1 VAVSTPQELAR
12 IVVERDA
19 ELVIKPADS
28 RGSRGVQ
35 RTARVKDL
43 NAAFALAQSH
53 SPTSRVMVE
62 QYLSGPQVSTESVVV
77 NGRCFTPGLS
87 DRNYEY
93 LERFA
98 PFFIENGG
106 DLPSSL
112 APDMQ
117 EKIRQ
122 LVGRAAAALGIVN
135 GTVKGDIVVH
145 NGEPY
150 VIEMAARLSG
160 GFFCT
165 REIPLSS
172 GVDFVGAAIKL
183 ALGEIPT
190 PEELAPSL
198 SVPVVQRYAFPKPG
212 RVISIR
218 GAEDVRNLP
227 GITDVIV
234 TAKPGDVI
242 PPAGDKRPS
251 AAMVLATGATHD
263 EALGNANE
271 ALARIQIETT

>member
-1 VAVSTPQELAR
+1 
-12 IVVERDA
+12 
-19 ELVIKPADS
+19 
-28 RGSRGVQ
+28 
-35 RTARVKDL
+35 
-43 NAAFALAQSH
+43 
-53 SPTSRVMVE
+53 MVE
-62 QYLSGPQVSTESVVV
+62 QYLSGPQVSTESVIV

-106 DLPSSL
+106 ELPSSL
-112 APDMQ
+112 APDLQ

-122 LVGRAAAALGIVN
+122 LVGRAAAALGIVD

-145 NGEPY
+145 DGEPY

-172 GVDFVGAAIKL
+172 GVDFVGAAIKV
-183 ALGEIPT
+183 ALGESPT
-190 PEELAPSL
+190 PEELEPSR

-212 RVISIR
+212 RVVSIR
-218 GAEDVRNLP
+218 GAEEARGLP

-242 PPAGDKRPS
+242 PAAGDKRPS
-251 AAMVLATGATHD
+251 AAMVLATGRTRD

>member
-1 VAVSTPQELAR
+1 
-12 IVVERDA
+12 
-19 ELVIKPADS
+19 
-28 RGSRGVQ
+28 
-35 RTARVKDL
+35 
-43 NAAFALAQSH
+43 
-53 SPTSRVMVE
+53 
-62 QYLSGPQVSTESVVV
+62 
-77 NGRCFTPGLS
+77 
-87 DRNYEY
+87 
-93 LERFA
+93 
-98 PFFIENGG
+98 
-106 DLPSSL
+106 
-112 APDMQ
+112 MQ

-145 NGEPY
+145 NGEPF

-172 GVDFVGAAIKL
+172 GVDFVGAAIKV

-190 PEELAPSL
+190 PEELEPSL

-218 GAEDVRNLP
+218 GAEEARNVP
-227 GITDVIV
+227 GVTDVIV

-251 AAMVLATGATHD
+251 AAMVLATGGTRD

-271 ALARIQIETT
+271 ALARIHIETT